1 MRAGKYL
8 KNNKLHVTFAETSAE
23 TSEAGRRK
31 AESEQKKG

>member
-23 TSEAGRRK
+23 TSEAGMRQAK
-31 AESEQKKG
+31 PE